1 MLGTLLPMLD
11 TLLPTTDKTREQGVA
26 TFFQRSSVQLYY
38 HCRGSV
44 LKHYMSRGTTV
55 NRKAC
60 GDLLE
65 NHLKSSGKS
74 KRPDL
79 CCYSV
84 QFHATTPKKKKNA
97 NLRLESLPHPIYSSD
112 RAQCDYH
119 VFETLKEALG
129 GKKFIMEEEI

>member
-84 QFHATTPKKKKNA
+84 QFHATTPKKKKKCESA
-97 NLRLESLPHPIYSSD
+97 FGESSTPYIFIRPRTMRLP
-112 RAQCDYH
+112 R
-119 VFETLKEALG
+119 V
-129 GKKFIMEEEI
+129 